1 MLNHLDVLENVHP
14 GILLKEDFLEELNI
28 TPYRLAKD
36 VGLTPIHISEL
47 LKGKRNITPSTALLL
62 GKYFGTTPDYF
73 INLQTRYDLIEA
85 QRSIGDR
92 LDKITPIAA

>member
-1 MLNHLDVLENVHP
+1 MSEQLINTHP
-14 GILLKEDFLEELNI
+14 GILLKEDFLDELNI

-36 VGLTPIHISEL
+36 IGLTPIHVTEL

-62 GKYFGTTPDYF
+62 GRYFGTTAEYF

-85 QRSIGDR
+85 TRTIGDR
-92 LDKITPIAA
+92 LDKIVPIAA